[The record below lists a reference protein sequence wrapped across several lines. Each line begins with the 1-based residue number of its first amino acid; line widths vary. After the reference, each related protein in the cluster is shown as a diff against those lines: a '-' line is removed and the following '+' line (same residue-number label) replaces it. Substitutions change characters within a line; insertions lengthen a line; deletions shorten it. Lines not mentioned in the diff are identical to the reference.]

1 MSFIDE
7 IKEKYGNIGLLS
19 EFSGPTTA
27 YSTGVTKLD
36 IAIGIGGVPG
46 GRITELVGP
55 EHCLAWDTFISY
67 SVLEK
72 DGRVRNK
79 KGGTIE
85 RLYER
90 FHGETCNFY
99 VSSINEED
107 CIFKNRIVDV
117 VKTGVK
123 ECYKVVTVGG
133 HEIVCTGDHGFYVG
147 NGSYVKAAT
156 LEVGDTVFIL
166 NHNALRFK
174 AVPGTIESINPIG
187 KVETYDI
194 KCLAPYN
201 NFIANKFVVHN
212 SGKTSTAKSIVARL
226 HNTSDEQALWI
237 DTENALDE
245 KYALKMGIDPDRLVI
260 FYPETGERALEIAEG
275 GIRSGEFAVVVL
287 DSVAALSPRA
297 EMEGDMGDAH
307 VGLQARLMSQFVRK
321 TAFAIR
327 ESEVAMVA
335 TNQLRDRIARIPLP
349 PETPAGRALRHH
361 SSLRI
366 VLKNAGPIEQNNE
379 IVGSKIEFLVKKN
392 KVGAPYGT
400 GAFEIWHDRGICL
413 EADLL
418 DTAVGLG
425 VIKQKG
431 AWFSH
436 GENVLAQ
443 GRVAAIKALSD
454 KEKYQEILQEIK
466 DAETVNGS

>member
-1 MSFIDE
+1 LYI
-7 IKEKYGNIGLLS
+7 I
-19 EFSGPTTA
+19 
-27 YSTGVTKLD
+27 
-36 IAIGIGGVPG
+36 
-46 GRITELVGP
+46 
-55 EHCLAWDTFISY
+55 LA
-67 SVLEK
+67 
-72 DGRVRNK
+72 R
-79 KGGTIE
+79 
-85 RLYER
+85 
-90 FHGETCNFY
+90 
-99 VSSINEED
+99 
-107 CIFKNRIVDV
+107 
-117 VKTGVK
+117 
-123 ECYKVVTVGG
+123 
-133 HEIVCTGDHGFYVG
+133 
-147 NGSYVKAAT
+147 
-156 LEVGDTVFIL
+156 
-166 NHNALRFK
+166 
-174 AVPGTIESINPIG
+174 P
-187 KVETYDI
+187 
-194 KCLAPYN
+194 
-201 NFIANKFVVHN
+201 
-212 SGKTSTAKSIVARL
+212 RL

-466 DAETVNGS
+466 ELMVHRIFPLKPYENIQFINEAVMEDDEVGTRETYDGMVREIYEAYLDHKELLLRANEAETLDEKREVLNDGRD